1 MTKSVI
7 YILCAVAGIVLLA
20 ACAPKVK
27 KSGAVPG
34 KMSGVQLGKII
45 AKIDKTSSR
54 DGNSVSFVVKGR
66 EVILVFDENA
76 DRMRILTPITEAG
89 SVSEHVY
96 KRMLQ
101 ANYDA
106 VLDPRYAIANDLIWA
121 VFIHPLSSLTE
132 QDFVSGIVQT
142 VTAAETFGSA
152 YSSGAFVF
160 GGGDSNALHE
170 DLLKELEQA
179 TGKNDRG
186 I

>member
-1 MTKSVI
+1 MKTLLFIIVI
-7 YILCAVAGIVLLA
+7 AVGITLLA
-20 ACAPKVK
+20 ACAPQVR
-27 KSGAVPG
+27 KSSNVSG
-34 KMSGVQLGKII
+34 KMSGAQLGKII
-45 AKIDKTSSR
+45 AKIDKASSR
-54 DGNSVSFVVKGR
+54 DGNSVSFTVKER
-66 EVILVFDENA
+66 NLIMVFDENA
-76 DRMRILTPITEAG
+76 DRMRIMTPVVAAG
-89 SVSEHVY
+89 AVSEDVY

-106 VLDPRYAIANDLIWA
+106 VLDPRYAIANDLIWS

-132 QDFVSGIVQT
+132 EDFVSGIVQT
-142 VTAAETFGSA
+142 VTAAETFGTA

-170 DLLKELEQA
+170 ELLEELEQA